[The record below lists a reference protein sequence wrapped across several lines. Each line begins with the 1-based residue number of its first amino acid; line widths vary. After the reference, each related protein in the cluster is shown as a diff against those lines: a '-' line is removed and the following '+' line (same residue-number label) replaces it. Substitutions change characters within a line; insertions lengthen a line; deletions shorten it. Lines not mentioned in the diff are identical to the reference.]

1 MRVGGNDQCI
11 QFLQKYG
18 VPKSMPIPQK
28 YNTPAATL
36 YRDRIDAAANGR
48 PLPTELP
55 SSNTTMSNA
64 GSTHSSNGSLS
75 SG

>member
-1 MRVGGNDQCI
+1 MINVFNFFRNMVFQNLC
-11 QFLQKYG
+11 LYHR
-18 VPKSMPIPQK
+18 ST
-28 YNTPAATL
+28 TPAATL

-55 SSNTTMSNA
+55 SSNTSMSNA